1 MENAFLLGHV
11 ESHDTSTE
19 GNTNKTTEVS
29 SPVDIVNRRA
39 ILAVGGDAIASNET
53 GHSEQEQARN
63 DVSLSFPQRVSLF
76 VIRFSHS
83 HTLLSDAMMNIV
95 ERCHIK

>member
-19 GNTNKTTEVS
+19 GNTDKTTNAEVS
-29 SPVDIVNRRA
+29 SSVDIVNRRA
-39 ILAVGGDAIASNET
+39 ILPLGGDAIASHVT
-53 GHSEQEQARN
+53 SHSEQEKASN

-76 VIRFSHS
+76 VIRFSHC
-83 HTLLSDAMMNIV
+83 HTL
-95 ERCHIK
+95 R